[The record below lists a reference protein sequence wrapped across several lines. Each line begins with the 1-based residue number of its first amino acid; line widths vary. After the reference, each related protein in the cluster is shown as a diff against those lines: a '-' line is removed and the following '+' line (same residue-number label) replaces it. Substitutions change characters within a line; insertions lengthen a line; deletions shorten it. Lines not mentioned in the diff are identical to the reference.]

1 VKINENNKQTNG
13 RTPEQIKAMI
23 GTMITKFN
31 DLGVFKMRKLI
42 LTYVKAKVPERE
54 PNMFESVQD
63 ISKIPMVDGWLVQIS
78 TATNLIMVRRTI
90 TAQNDEALYALLKAI
105 EYDLLNL
112 GLQLA
117 ESLAEEMNHLRNST
131 NIAQA

>member
-1 VKINENNKQTNG
+1 VKINENNKQTKG

-31 DLGVFKMRKLI
+31 DLEVFKMRKLI

>member
-1 VKINENNKQTNG
+1 
-13 RTPEQIKAMI
+13 MI

-31 DLGVFKMRKLI
+31 DLEVFKMRKLI

>member
-1 VKINENNKQTNG
+1 MKINENNKQTKG
-13 RTPEQIKAMI
+13 STPEQIKAMT

-31 DLGVFKMRKLI
+31 DLVVFKMRKLI

>member
-1 VKINENNKQTNG
+1 MKINENNKQTNG

-31 DLGVFKMRKLI
+31 DLEVFKMRKLI

>member
-1 VKINENNKQTNG
+1 MKINENNKHTKG

-31 DLGVFKMRKLI
+31 DLEVFKMRKLI

-90 TAQNDEALYALLKAI
+90 TAQNDVALYDLLKAI

>member
-1 VKINENNKQTNG
+1 VKINENNKQTKD

-31 DLGVFKMRKLI
+31 DLEVFKMRKLI

>member
-1 VKINENNKQTNG
+1 MKINENNKQTKG

-31 DLGVFKMRKLI
+31 DLEVFKMRKLI